1 MEAREARFFARLS
14 LLCSRCSL
22 IRSARSFWYS
32 AASVLAFATL
42 CFLIA
47 TLWRFL
53 CKVRGVTNL
62 WILGALL
69 LFLPEKREKQ
79 RKYINF
85 LLLPNHLKPA
95 AMFPDTYMN
104 SPMKMRWKFVKTTLT
119 CSRDKCAAVRVHIFP
134 HIIILGEVKEL
145 ANLGCS
151 FRTPHP
157 WLLSI
162 GEAGKVIVTWTLHMP
177 IISRNDELI
186 YKTVHVPYRA
196 NMISDFPTC
205 PHWCSL

>member
-69 LFLPEKREKQ
+69 LFLPVAETNVR
-79 RKYINF
+79 RYVFTYF
-85 LLLPNHLKPA
+85 LTSSSLVRLKSLRILVALLGPL
-95 AMFPDTYMN
+95 
-104 SPMKMRWKFVKTTLT
+104 
-119 CSRDKCAAVRVHIFP
+119 
-134 HIIILGEVKEL
+134 ILGFSVSVRPGRSLSPCLTMTRFNTDKSGLTIHPLTDLRLRSPLRLPCPRKHEAPL
-145 ANLGCS
+145 CIRR
-151 FRTPHP
+151 RTRP
-157 WLLSI
+157 
-162 GEAGKVIVTWTLHMP
+162 
-177 IISRNDELI
+177 
-186 YKTVHVPYRA
+186 
-196 NMISDFPTC
+196 
-205 PHWCSL
+205 